1 MRCPEPGKL
10 CFSLSTDQVN
20 PPQGLVSAPCNP
32 SLLQTGQLTTATSS
46 SQKGITLPAPDC
58 GVASFTVKL
67 FPFPVKPDKS
77 CHMQFLC
84 IMEMFCW
91 CFKFSFHRC
100 DPAMDCE
107 SAMQQLRHSHGWSRR
122 EAQRGSTEGKE
133 QSWPLLL
140 LVLLPLKDPVV
151 LLLSFSL
158 SWFSKSMFRD
168 LQGTKQRWQMS
179 SQLLLRLISCSVTAT
194 AQHPAP
200 GKALQC
206 WLLETTPHTV
216 GN

>member
-10 CFSLSTDQVN
+10 
-20 PPQGLVSAPCNP
+20 SASV
-32 SLLQTGQLTTATSS
+32 SLLIRWILLRDLSVHPAVPPCYRLANTPQQRAPAKKESHSLLLTV
-46 SQKGITLPAPDC
+46 GWL
-58 GVASFTVKL
+58 FTVKL
-67 FPFPVKPDKS
+67 FPLPVKPDKS

-107 SAMQQLRHSHGWSRR
+107 SAMQQLRPSHGWSRR
-122 EAQRGSTEGKE
+122 SSTEGKE

-179 SQLLLRLISCSVTAT
+179 SKLLLRLISCSPTAT
-194 AQHPAP
+194 APCPCKSPVMLITGNNTTHS
-200 GKALQC
+200 GKLK
-206 WLLETTPHTV
+206 
-216 GN
+216 